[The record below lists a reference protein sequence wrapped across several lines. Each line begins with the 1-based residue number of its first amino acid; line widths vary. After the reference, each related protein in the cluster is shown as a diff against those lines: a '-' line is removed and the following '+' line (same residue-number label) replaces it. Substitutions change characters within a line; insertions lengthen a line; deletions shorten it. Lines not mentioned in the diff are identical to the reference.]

1 MGSIAEME
9 KPHAICIPYP
19 AQGHINPMMKLA
31 KLLHFK
37 GFHISFV
44 NTHYNHKRLLRS
56 RGSSSLDGLPDFRF
70 YSIPDGLP
78 PSDVEATQSIPAL
91 CESVPKQSFEPFCEL
106 ISRLKGG
113 EESDGPPPTCIISDG
128 CMSFTLKA
136 AQKFG
141 LPEVLF
147 WTPSTCGVLAYTH
160 YRDLVERGYTPL
172 KDMSE
177 VTNGYLERNL
187 DWIPGMNNIRLKDF
201 PSFIRTTDINDT
213 MLNYLITESAAI
225 PRGSAVVLNTFDALE
240 HDSVNPL
247 MALNPRTF
255 TIGPLHLM
263 QQHIENEQVKH
274 IGSNLWKEDESCI
287 SWLDTKDP
295 GSVVYVNFGSITV
308 MTKEQLIEFGW
319 GLANSKKDF
328 LWITRP
334 DIVGG
339 NEAMM
344 PPEFVDETKG
354 RGMVTSWCPQE
365 QVLKHPAI
373 GAFLTHSGWNSTIES
388 ISSGVPVICWPFF
401 AEQQTNCRYSCV
413 EWGIGMEIDS
423 NVKREEVEAQ
433 VREMMDGK
441 KGKMMKC
448 KALEWKKKAEEA
460 VAIEGSSYLNFDK
473 LVTEVLLRK

>member
-1 MGSIAEME
+1 
-9 KPHAICIPYP
+9 
-19 AQGHINPMMKLA
+19 
-31 KLLHFK
+31 
-37 GFHISFV
+37 
-44 NTHYNHKRLLRS
+44 
-56 RGSSSLDGLPDFRF
+56 
-70 YSIPDGLP
+70 
-78 PSDVEATQSIPAL
+78 
-91 CESVPKQSFEPFCEL
+91 
-106 ISRLKGG
+106 
-113 EESDGPPPTCIISDG
+113 
-128 CMSFTLKA
+128 
-136 AQKFG
+136 
-141 LPEVLF
+141 
-147 WTPSTCGVLAYTH
+147 
-160 YRDLVERGYTPL
+160 
-172 KDMSE
+172 
-177 VTNGYLERNL
+177 
-187 DWIPGMNNIRLKDF
+187 
-201 PSFIRTTDINDT
+201 
-213 MLNYLITESAAI
+213 
-225 PRGSAVVLNTFDALE
+225 
-240 HDSVNPL
+240 
-247 MALNPRTF
+247 
-255 TIGPLHLM
+255 M
-263 QQHIENEQVKH
+263 QQHIENDQVKH

-365 QVLKHPAI
+365 QFCKNLKLHRRFYVRFRFSVISRFFGFRIVFVHPNVTHKFKSVTKKFLYWSIFEGFKHPTI
-373 GAFLTHSGWNSTIES
+373 GAFLTHSGWNSIIES

-441 KGKMMKC
+441 KGKMIKC
-448 KALEWKKKAEEA
+448 KALESKKKAEEA
-460 VAIEGSSYLNFDK
+460 IAIEGSSYLNFDK

>member
-1 MGSIAEME
+1 MGTIGAME

-56 RGSSSLDGLPDFRF
+56 RGPSSLDGLPDFRF
-70 YSIPDGLP
+70 HSIPDGLP
-78 PSDVEATQSIPAL
+78 PSDAEATQSIPDL
-91 CESVPKQSFEPFCEL
+91 CESVPKHSLEPFCEL
-106 ISRLKGG
+106 ITKLNCVLPVS
-113 EESDGPPPTCIISDG
+113 CIISDG
-128 CMSFTLKA
+128 CMSFTLEA
-136 AQKFG
+136 AKRFG

-147 WTPSTCGVLAYTH
+147 WTTSACGLLAYTH
-160 YRDLVERGYTPL
+160 YREFVRKEYTPL
-172 KDMSE
+172 KDMSY
-177 VTNGYLERNL
+177 VTNGYLETTL
-187 DWIPGMNNIRLKDF
+187 DWVPGMKNIKLRDF
-201 PSFIRTTDINDT
+201 PSFIRTTDINDI
-213 MLNYLITESAAI
+213 MLNYLMTEAETL

-240 HDSVNPL
+240 QDSVNPIL
-247 MALNPRTF
+247 AMNPRTF

-263 QQHIENEQVKH
+263 QEHVHDERLKQ
-274 IGSNLWKEDESCI
+274 IGSNLWKEDVSCI
-287 SWLDTKDP
+287 NWLDTKDP
-295 GSVVYVNFGSITV
+295 GSVVFVNFGSITV
-308 MTKEQLIEFGW
+308 MTKEQLTEFGW

-328 LWITRP
+328 LWVTRP

-344 PPEFVDETKG
+344 PPEFVDETKE
-354 RGMVTSWCPQE
+354 RAMMTSWCPQE

-373 GAFLTHSGWNSTIES
+373 GGFLTHSGWNSTIES

-413 EWGIGMEIDS
+413 EWGIGMEIDTD
-423 NVKREEVEAQ
+423 VKREEVEAQ

-441 KGKMMKC
+441 KGKMMKS
-448 KALEWKKKAEEA
+448 KASEWKKKAEEA
-460 VAIEGSSYLNFDK
+460 VAIGGSSYLNFDK
-473 LVTEVLLRK
+473 LVSEVLLIRK